1 MQLSRRIFFQ
11 KVAFC
16 AIIAMQHAR
25 DYNNALTI
33 TSLCQRLHEIL
44 SAARKI
50 KSFKVQISN
59 TIGSI

>member
-16 AIIAMQHAR
+16 AIVAMQHTR
-25 DYNNALTI
+25 DYDKALTVP
-33 TSLCQRLHEIL
+33 SLCQLLHEIL
-44 SAARKI
+44 SAAREI
-50 KSFKVQISN
+50 NSFKVQISN